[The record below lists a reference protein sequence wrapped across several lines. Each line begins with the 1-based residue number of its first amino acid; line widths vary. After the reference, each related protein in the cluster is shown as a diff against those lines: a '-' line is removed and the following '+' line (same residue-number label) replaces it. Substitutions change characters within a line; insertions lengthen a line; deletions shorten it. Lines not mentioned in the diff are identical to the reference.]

1 MVADYS
7 AGMTKKICLA
17 SAMIHSP
24 RILVLDEPFES
35 VDPVSSANLKDILV
49 EYAQTGGTVIISSH
63 VMTLVE
69 KMCTHVAVINN
80 GMVCAAGTVDEVAS
94 GEELEDRFLQLV
106 GGRHEA
112 AHLAWLDG
120 GLSHDGQ
127 PAVQPNQPAAQPVA
141 STQSASQL
149 VQSTPLQSFTQET
162 VQPHP
167 DIVGGSSSASNADNA
182 DNEAR

>member
-1 MVADYS
+1 M
-7 AGMTKKICLA
+7 
-17 SAMIHSP
+17 
-24 RILVLDEPFES
+24 
-35 VDPVSSANLKDILV
+35 
-49 EYAQTGGTVIISSH
+49 
-63 VMTLVE
+63 
-69 KMCTHVAVINN
+69 AVINN

-112 AHLAWLDG
+112 AHLARLDG

-182 DNEAR
+182 DNADNEAR